1 MNILLTGVAGFI
13 GSNLLDELLENKD
26 NTVIGIDNLNDFY
39 DPLIK
44 QNNIK
49 NNINNKNFI
58 FYNIDLLNTL
68 ELKKIFENNKIDN
81 VIHLAGYGG
90 VRPSIENPKLYIDN
104 NIVATLNILECMKN
118 HKIQKLVYASSSSVY
133 GNSKETIFKE
143 TLNVSEPISPYAM
156 TKKACEELCY
166 TYHKLYNI
174 KVISLRF
181 FTVYGKRQR
190 PDLAISKFTKLIL
203 ENNSIPVFG
212 DGSTMRDYTYI
223 EDIVSGIISAIEYN
237 KTNYE
242 IINLGGGEPINL
254 ERMIKTIETVLGK
267 KAIINR
273 MEMQKG
279 DVDKTVADITK
290 ARNLLN
296 YNPSTSFENGIK
308 KFTEW
313 FMKENRK
320 I

>member
-13 GSNLLDELLENKD
+13 GSNLLDELLQNKD
-26 NTVIGIDNLNDFY
+26 HTVIGIDNLNDFY

-174 KVISLRF
+174 KVIALRF

-203 ENNSIPVFG
+203 ENNPIPVFG

-254 ERMIKTIETVLGK
+254 ERMIKTIETVLEK

>member
-13 GSNLLDELLENKD
+13 GSNLLDELLQNKD
-26 NTVIGIDNLNDFY
+26 HTVIGIDNLNDFY

-133 GNSKETIFKE
+133 GNSKENIFKE

-174 KVISLRF
+174 KVIALRF

-203 ENNSIPVFG
+203 ENNPIPVFG

-308 KFTEW
+308 KFVDW
-313 FMKENRK
+313 YIKK
-320 I
+320 